1 MNESTFENMGGTYKM
16 TNDYLIPELSIAESK
31 PLGKWGLL
39 RKHYLMDN
47 HKALYSSWTLT
58 GELDKH
64 LAQVDQQAQ
73 ERCDQIV
80 VEFSVQ
86 RGITEKL
93 KAEDQLRWVQEMNS
107 ARASAE
113 EMVLNEFIYTL
124 DGKKEKPKEIR
135 PRFNSFDDLP
145 AVLNACDLA
154 DALNISRTNG
164 YRLLRSE
171 DFPTLHIGRRLL
183 VTRDNLIAWIKANSQ
198 SSNPF

>member
-1 MNESTFENMGGTYKM
+1 MKNTTFENIGGTYKM
-16 TNDYLIPELSIAESK
+16 TNDYLIPELSIAESM

-47 HKALYSSWTLT
+47 HKALYSSWALT

-73 ERCDQIV
+73 ERFDQIV
-80 VEFSVQ
+80 VELSVQ

-93 KAEDQLRWVQEMNS
+93 KAEDQLRWVQETNA

-113 EMVLNEFIYTL
+113 EMVLDEFIYTL
-124 DGKKEKPKEIR
+124 DAKKNNRKESE

-145 AVLNACDLA
+145 TVLNAGDLA
-154 DALNISRTNG
+154 GALNISRATS
-164 YRLLRSE
+164 YCLLRSA
-171 DFPTLHIGRRLL
+171 DFPTLQIGRRLL
-183 VTRDNLIAWIKANSQ
+183 VTRDSLLEWIKKQ
-198 SSNPF
+198 EK

>member
-1 MNESTFENMGGTYKM
+1 MKESTFESIGGTYKM
-16 TNDYLIPELSIAESK
+16 TNDYLIPDLTIAETA

-47 HKALYSSWTLT
+47 HKALYSSWMLT

-64 LAQVDQQAQ
+64 LAQIDQQAQ
-73 ERCDQIV
+73 ERFDQIV
-80 VEFSVQ
+80 VQLSVQ

-93 KAEDQLRWVQEMNS
+93 KAEDQLRWVQEMNA

-124 DGKKEKPKEIR
+124 DGKKEKRKEIN

-145 AVLNACDLA
+145 AVLNAGDLA
-154 DALNISRTNG
+154 GALNISRATS
-164 YRLLRSE
+164 YCLLRSE
-171 DFPTLHIGRRLL
+171 DFPTLQIGRRLL
-183 VTRDNLIAWIKANSQ
+183 VTRDSLLEWIKKQ
-198 SSNPF
+198 EK